1 MLCKSC
7 LFKKKKLDLH
17 MSVLTFTDEQNYL
30 QSVMDEE
37 INMTLMS
44 LH

>member
-1 MLCKSC
+1 
-7 LFKKKKLDLH
+7 